1 MPHIRL
7 IAPSWPLPAEDVT
20 LTKSYFEGLGLHVS
34 VPADLLGEDL
44 LCAHK
49 APVRLAHLQQA
60 LSDPSIDIIWL
71 ICGGSGL
78 TQLIPDLLTLE
89 KPAKDKLF
97 IGFSDGTA
105 LHVFLNQMWN
115 MPSLHAP
122 CAAQIAKQK
131 VGHQSIKATLD
142 LLHSD
147 LAAYSPPPL
156 TPFNQKAQAMTAL
169 KGTVVGGNLC
179 MLQTS
184 LGTKWQ
190 FNPSGKI
197 LFLEDIDERG
207 YSIDRLLVHLQ
218 QAHIFDEVQAILLGD
233 FVRGEEADG
242 SSLIFPVLKRFAEK
256 TGIPVFL
263 APNCGHGEENFP
275 LPFNVELSF
284 RINKG

>member
-7 IAPSWPLPAEDVT
+7 IAPSWSLPAEDVT
-20 LTKSYFEGLGLHVS
+20 LTKSYFEDLGMHVS
-34 VPADLLGEDL
+34 VPADLLGDDL
-44 LCAHK
+44 LCAHE
-49 APVRLAHLQQA
+49 APVRLAHLKQA
-60 LSDPSIDIIWL
+60 LGDPSIDIVWL

-78 TQLIPDLLTLE
+78 TQLIPDLLPLK

-115 MPSLHAP
+115 MPTLHAP

-131 VGHQSIKATLD
+131 VGPQSIQATLD

-147 LAAYSPPPL
+147 LTAYTPPPL
-156 TPFNQKAQAMTAL
+156 KPFNQKAKAMSSL
-169 KGTVVGGNLC
+169 KGTVGGGNLC

-207 YSIDRLLVHLQ
+207 YSVDRLLVQLQ
-218 QAHIFDEVQAILLGD
+218 QAHIFDELQAILLGD
-233 FVRGEEADG
+233 FVRGEEANG
-242 SSLIFPVLKRFAEK
+242 SSLIFPVLKRFAE
-256 TGIPVFL
+256 TIHVPVFL
-263 APNCGHGEENFP
+263 APGCGHGEENFP
-275 LPFNVELSF
+275 LPFNVELKF
-284 RINKG
+284 RVEK